1 MRTLPDHEAARDP
14 LLPGPLEEIEAL
26 RDDLEGVHVPRR
38 LWWTIRLR
46 LFLSALRQPGTAK
59 ETLPQLN
66 PGPGEHRFGI
76 APRLHRGGTVSWLY
90 RGGTVSRLHRFG
102 LASAAGLLV
111 FAWVGLSGSMID
123 QRQVPATRVEALAPG
138 GVFARVQ
145 ARPLQPGLG
154 NPLVETPQPG
164 TQSLAQGAHGL
175 QTVPGIQEVQG
186 SQRGAGAL
194 LSGGYRR
201 DGSPNL
207 VSLVGMESL
216 AMLGLPYLVG
226 SGDLVSS
233 AATRSGEWITLAGGE
248 VLALRLFD

>member
-1 MRTLPDHEAARDP
+1 MRTLPDHEAAQDP

-46 LFLSALRQPGTAK
+46 LFLSALRQPGTAE
-59 ETLPQLN
+59 ETLPHLN

-76 APRLHRGGTVSWLY
+76 APRLHRGGTVS
-90 RGGTVSRLHRFG
+90 RLHRFG
-102 LASAAGLLV
+102 LASAACLLV

-123 QRQVPATRVEALAPG
+123 QRQVPLTRVEELAPRG
-138 GVFARVQ
+138 GFARVQ
-145 ARPLQPGLG
+145 ARPLQTGPG

-194 LSGGYRR
+194 SSGGYRR